1 MKVGLSLGGG
11 GALGYAHIG
20 VIRALIEGGVPI
32 DIINGSSMG
41 AIIGGAYA
49 LYGDIEPVSTKV
61 EGIVEST
68 DIKYLDLFTSKNEIN
83 PFLRRWLANA
93 VCDVSLLRSSILP
106 HKNYVKALRL
116 IFSDYQF
123 DDTSIPFSAV
133 AVDLLSEEVIVLNE
147 GPLVDGILPSISI
160 PGIFPP
166 VERDGY
172 LLVDGSVLADV
183 PVREL
188 RWQGADFI
196 IAVELVGKI
205 QPYIETGFDILSVI
219 EMMKGRIIA
228 RWETE
233 NADFRIS
240 VNIPEIDI
248 FSFEAHQQA
257 ISGGYQRAIDAL
269 PELHERLL
277 QHGV

>member
-1 MKVGLSLGGG
+1 M
-11 GALGYAHIG
+11 
-20 VIRALIEGGVPI
+20 IRALLEEGVPI

-49 LYGDIEPVSTKV
+49 LYGDIEPVSAKV
-61 EGIVEST
+61 EVIVESADT
-68 DIKYLDLFTSKNEIN
+68 KYLDLFTSKNEIN
-83 PFLRRWLANA
+83 PFLRTWLANA

-106 HKNYVKALRL
+106 SKNGVKALQL

-123 DDTSIPFSAV
+123 DDTSIPFSTV

-188 RWQGADFI
+188 RRQGADFI

-219 EMMKGRIIA
+219 EMMKGRTIA

-240 VNIPEIDI
+240 VNIPEIDML
-248 FSFEAHQQA
+248 SFEAHQQA
-257 ISGGYQRAIDAL
+257 ISGGYQTAIDAL
-269 PELHERLL
+269 PELRERLL